1 MRFLKFFFLSILT
14 MIGLGALVAGLAL
27 WYFASELPDSDTL
40 AQYEPPVTTRV
51 HSNDGTLIAEFA
63 KERRLFVPI
72 NDIAP
77 LVKQAFIAAEDK
89 NFYLHPGFDPKGIL
103 RAFLSNIRAD
113 DGDRPEGAS
122 TITQQVARNF
132 FFAQDVDYIRKIKE
146 ILLAMRIEATFSK
159 DKILELYLNQ
169 IFLGQNSYGVAAA
182 ALNYFDKSLDELTI
196 AEAAYLAALP
206 KAPSTYHPVTHKQRA
221 VARRNYVIDQMV
233 AVGYITREDGEKAK
247 AEDLVVTFRPLGVR
261 YEDAL
266 YFAEESRRVI
276 TNRYG
281 EDKLLT
287 GGLSVRTTLDARMQS
302 LALNA
307 FRVGLQRYD
316 RVGGWNGPVAEIEMG
331 TGWEQRLG
339 AIPWARDVT
348 NWRLAV
354 IQKTGGVWEVGFA
367 DGSSGRLPEAGR
379 KLSGSARAKPGDVI
393 YVETTKEE
401 GVYALRQI
409 PRVNGGLVILDPHSS
424 RVIALVGGFS
434 YYDSVFNR
442 ATQAMRQTGS
452 AFKPFVYAT
461 ALDNGYTPSSLVLDG
476 PVSLP
481 MGNGRMWRPQNS
493 DGRYLGM
500 ATLRQG
506 LEKSRNLMTVRLAYD
521 VGMKKVVDRVKRS
534 GVYDRIDPV
543 LANSLGA
550 SETTVMKLAGG
561 YATFLNGGRVI
572 APTIIDRI
580 QDRYGKTIFRHDD
593 RSCEGCYAPNGW
605 AGQAE
610 PLLSEIGREEFDP
623 RTGYQIATIL
633 QGVVERGTARN
644 AFKKLKDYP
653 IGGKTGTTNDA
664 KDVWFVGFT
673 ADLIVAA
680 YVGYD
685 QPKPLRRGSFGGTVV
700 APIVADI
707 FEQIL
712 PETGALPL
720 RTPPGVVMMR
730 VNAVSGRPTSA
741 EDPGAIMEPFKL
753 GTDPDSREANRAGAD
768 EADYPAQEDAPP
780 PPEDVST
787 GTGGLY

>member
-1 MRFLKFFFLSILT
+1 MRFLKFFFLSFLT
-14 MIGLGALVAGLAL
+14 IIGVGALAAGLAL
-27 WYFASELPDSDTL
+27 WFLSSDLPDADTL
-40 AQYEPPVTTRV
+40 AKYEPPVTTRV
-51 HSNDGTLIAEFA
+51 HAYDGTLIAEFA

-72 NDIAP
+72 DDIPP
-77 LVKQAFIAAEDK
+77 LVKNAFIAAEDK
-89 NFYLHPGFDPKGIL
+89 NFYLHPGFDPTGIARALLTNL
-103 RAFLSNIRAD
+103 RAE
-113 DGDRPEGAS
+113 DGKRPEGAS

-132 FFAQDVDYIRKIKE
+132 FLSQDVDYIRKIKE
-146 ILLAMRIEATFSK
+146 ILLSMRIEATFSK

-196 AEAAYLAALP
+196 EEAAYLAALP
-206 KAPSTYHPVTHKQRA
+206 KQPSRYHPVRDKARA
-221 VARRNYVIDQMV
+221 IERRNYVIDQMV
-233 AVGYITREDGEKAK
+233 EVGYVSKSDGEAAKAK
-247 AEDLVVTFRPLGVR
+247 DLVATLRPLGIR
-261 YEDAL
+261 YDDAL
-266 YFAEESRRVI
+266 YFAEEARRVI
-276 TNRYG
+276 TNKYG
-281 EDKLLT
+281 ADKLDT
-287 GGLSVRTTLDARMQS
+287 GGLSVRTTLDSKLQS
-302 LALNA
+302 IALNA

-316 RVGGWNGPVAEIEMG
+316 RPSGWHGPVAQIELG
-331 TGWEQRLG
+331 AGWEQRLD
-339 AIPWARDVT
+339 AIPAARDVT
-348 NWRLAV
+348 GWRIAV
-354 IQKTGGVWEVGFA
+354 ITATGGAWDVGFV
-367 DGSSGRLPEAGR
+367 DGTTGKVPEAGR
-379 KLSGSARAKPGDVI
+379 KLSGSAKAKPGDVI
-393 YVETTKEE
+393 YVEETKEK
-401 GVYALRQI
+401 GSYALRQI
-409 PRVNGGLVILDPHSS
+409 PTVNGGLVILDPHSS
-424 RVIALVGGFS
+424 RVLALVGGFS

-452 AFKPFVYAT
+452 SFKPFVYAT

-481 MGNGRMWRPQNS
+481 MGNGKVWRPQNS

-506 LEKSRNLMTVRLAYD
+506 LEKSRNLMTIRLAYD
-521 VGMKKVVDRVKRS
+521 VGMKAVVDRVKRA
-534 GVYDRIDPV
+534 GVYDKIDPV
-543 LANSLGA
+543 LANALGA

-593 RSCEGCYAPNGW
+593 RACEGCYAPNGW
-605 AGQAE
+605 ANQEE
-610 PLLSEIGREEFDP
+610 PLLPDIGREEFDP
-623 RTGYQIATIL
+623 RTGFQIATIL
-633 QGVVERGTARN
+633 QGVVQRGTARN
-644 AFKKLKDYP
+644 AFKNLKEYP
-653 IGGKTGTTNDA
+653 IGGKTGTTNDS

-673 ADLIVAA
+673 ADLIIAA

-707 FEQIL
+707 FETVL

-730 VNAVSGRPTSA
+730 VNAVTGRPTSA

-753 GTDPDSREANRAGAD
+753 GTDPDSKEANTAGAD
-768 EADYPAQEDAPP
+768 EADYPAEEAPPP